1 MNYYWDS
8 LDCVEINGEKVD
20 KWTVFFLKKLN
31 TIPWW
36 TWNVIHSILASYF
49 LELKKDKTF
58 TIEKYEEMWL
68 DKLIE
73 AKIKIPYFLSAQ
85 RDYTKWY
92 NASVDKDLEKKNG
105 IIWLVE
111 HYYKEIP
118 EDQHDKYV
126 AIIIDNIKNSLFNFS
141 KSQIYQEIMKN
152 YDKYEIY
159 TEPPKKDFDAMKFRS
174 DWVADW
180 NVDLFVQPDFYLKE
194 KWENKYIIVDWKTW
208 DISSRDGALPEQLL
222 AEWYRIYT
230 DNNCDENIKI
240 EWFYGNL
247 DNNWVL
253 SSWDKI
259 WIESFKSYE
268 AEINRQI
275 EKLSENLVDND
286 VVSNNPVSIDKFP
299 ETEDCKKCETCAFRC
314 ICKKKTHE

>member
-8 LDCVEINGEKVD
+8 LDWVEINGEKVD